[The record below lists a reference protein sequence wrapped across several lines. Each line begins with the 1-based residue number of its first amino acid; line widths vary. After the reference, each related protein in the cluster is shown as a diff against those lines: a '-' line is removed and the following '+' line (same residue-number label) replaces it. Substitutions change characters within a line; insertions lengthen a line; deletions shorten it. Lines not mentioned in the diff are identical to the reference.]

1 MEDKFSK
8 DIAAADAN
16 GKQRYGDETWNADI
30 AALSRVAAAGGGV
43 PRGDM
48 ERILAE
54 ADPAGTI
61 HQLARAAR
69 ALALEAKPGE
79 PIDREIEN
87 EYIAQREKDRE
98 AHRRRRGW

>member
-1 MEDKFSK
+1 MSEQDKFSK

-16 GKQRYGDETWNADI
+16 GKARYGDAGWNADI
-30 AALSRVAAAGGGV
+30 AALGRVPGGV

-48 ERILAE
+48 ERILAQP
-54 ADPAGTI
+54 DPAGTL

-69 ALALEAKPGE
+69 CASIEARPGE

-87 EYIAQREKDRE
+87 EYVAQRQAERE
-98 AHRRRRGW
+98 AFRKRRGW

>member
-1 MEDKFSK
+1 MSDDPFSK
-8 DIAAADAN
+8 QIAATDAN
-16 GKQRYGDETWNADI
+16 GKARYGDDAWNADV
-30 AALSRVAAAGGGV
+30 AALGRVAGGV
-43 PRGDM
+43 PRSDM
-48 ERILAE
+48 EKILAQ

-69 ALALEAKPGE
+69 CAALEARPGE

-87 EYIAQREKDRE
+87 EYTAQREKDRE